1 MLCRTKKAV
10 NPMESIENSL
20 QIEASAVCLNLPE
33 VSMF

>member
-1 MLCRTKKAV
+1 
-10 NPMESIENSL
+10 MESIENSL